1 MLSSN
6 KILFISPTPV
16 FPSNAGNRQHIKSL
30 IDFFKQYN
38 WEVYFLYLA
47 LEDYDAV
54 AMKDFFADKLYII
67 HKEEI
72 YQKKKSIQYIFSKAV
87 SSFNKVKRS
96 VQYHTGIISANQ
108 LLYNNEVD
116 NYYSVFVNKTIKK
129 LQLTHSFNYVVCEYA
144 FISKSLKL
152 FDHKVFKI
160 LDTHDRFTDRFQKY
174 LDVKKKPTWVSLFK
188 DQESKAVK
196 RADLVLAANAEDT
209 AWFSKL
215 GAAKT
220 AIFNYTHSI
229 INLPD
234 RLPGKTLLYLASDN
248 ENNLAS
254 IQNFID
260 HIFPEIIR
268 VHPDVLLR
276 IGGSICKKLTIQHK
290 NIILQGY
297 IKDTASFYGSGD
309 IVINPEL
316 SGTGYKVKAMEALC
330 YGMPFVATTAGAA
343 GVLTDVNDHLF
354 IANNPEEF
362 ANTIHKLFL
371 NPVLMKETSRKAHE
385 WMMKY
390 KENITNNLL
399 SATKR

>member
-1 MLSSN
+1 MMHSN

-16 FPSNAGNRQHIKSL
+16 FPANAGNRQHIKSL

-38 WEVYFLYLA
+38 WEVHFLYLA
-47 LEDYDAV
+47 LEDYNEV
-54 AMKDFFADKLYII
+54 EMKDFFADKLYII

-72 YQKKKSIQYIFSKAV
+72 YQKKKTIQYIFSKAV
-87 SSFNKVKRS
+87 SSFNKVKRR
-96 VQYHTGIISANQ
+96 VQYYAGIISGNQ

-116 NYYSVFVNKTIKK
+116 NYYSAFVNKAIKK
-129 LQLTHSFNYVVCEYA
+129 IQQTHSFKYVVCEYA

-152 FDHKVFKI
+152 FDHSVFKI

-174 LDVKKKPTWVSLFK
+174 LDVQQKPTWVSLFK
-188 DQESKAVK
+188 SQESKAVK
-196 RADLVLAANAEDT
+196 RADLVLAANADDT
-209 AWFSKL
+209 VWFSKL
-215 GAAKT
+215 GAGKT
-220 AIFNYTHSI
+220 AIFNYAPSI
-229 INLPD
+229 INLTDKVPV
-234 RLPGKTLLYLASDN
+234 KTLLYLASDN

-254 IQNFID
+254 IQYFID

-297 IKDTASFYGSGD
+297 INDQASFYGSGD

-316 SGTGYKVKAMEALC
+316 SGTGYKVKAMEALS

-362 ANTIHKLFL
+362 ANTIHKLFMY
-371 NPVLMKETSRKAHE
+371 PILMKETSVKAHQ
-385 WMMKY
+385 WMMNY

-399 SATKR
+399 LATKR